1 MVSVYMISACKSVRL
16 TDRGSAAAT
25 RLVGHYLTLLKHE
38 APASCMRLLDVRPSP
53 SLLPVRGA
61 HRPCGGQAE
70 SLRRRRNPVCLA
82 ESSYPSARSL
92 ARCAYSDEEF
102 GRLRGTKSSR
112 TAASVLGMRV
122 RTPSYSGTLSRV
134 IMILNPSGSWTVKL

>member
-70 SLRRRRNPVCLA
+70 SLRRRLNPHTHQPDPSRAALTRN
-82 ESSYPSARSL
+82 
-92 ARCAYSDEEF
+92 EEF
-102 GRLRGTKSSR
+102 GAYAGRK
-112 TAASVLGMRV
+112 VLGPPLRCRDEV
-122 RTPSYSGTLSRV
+122 RTHLYSGTLSRV